1 MNRNKDCKRV
11 YRVNSFSLQI
21 SVIRLQLKIMKTTMS
36 LKQISK
42 QALSLNGLQRAK
54 LAEMLVISL
63 DVKTLS
69 SIDKSWIQIASD
81 RREELTSGKIKSIEG
96 KKALAQAKK

>member
-1 MNRNKDCKRV
+1 MQ
-11 YRVNSFSLQI
+11 FSWQSKYTHRFLW
-21 SVIRLQLKIMKTTMS
+21 VKI
-36 LKQISK
+36 KQISK
-42 QALSLNGLQRAK
+42 KALSLNGLQRAK

-96 KKALAQAKK
+96 KKALAQARKKS